1 MSNMSNYLATSFLVL
16 VLCAS
21 PLSSDSI
28 WNGQSTLYSIAQR
41 QINVGDSITVQ
52 IIESTTAAQEAT
64 TKTSKASQLSTNLLS
79 SWEQIANLLGN
90 ENNRKQFEFD
100 LRGGDDY
107 RGAGQ
112 TSRKSQIKATITAIV
127 TQVLDTGNLY
137 VIGEHKLKVNNEVQT
152 IRIAG
157 IIRPQDISPR
167 NTIFSYQLANA
178 EIALN
183 GTGDVAQKQSSGVL
197 SRMFNWLF

>member
-1 MSNMSNYLATSFLVL
+1 MSNYLATSFLVL

>member
-1 MSNMSNYLATSFLVL
+1 MSNMSNYLATSLLVL
-16 VLCAS
+16 VLSAS

-52 IIESTTAAQEAT
+52 IIESTTAAQEAI

-90 ENNRKQFEFD
+90 ENSRKQFEFD

-107 RGAGQ
+107 KGTGQ

-127 TQVLDTGNLY
+127 TQVLDSGNLY

-178 EIALN
+178 EIVLN
-183 GTGDVAQKQSSGVL
+183 GAGDVAQKQSPGVL